1 MRQIVL
7 ILAVLAASAPA
18 KAQSWKEFRDPAYS
32 FGVSFPGDP
41 EITTTTYQVAD
52 GRAVEARVY
61 SLAEDNAVFK
71 VTIAE
76 IADPALDEKA
86 VIDQAISNLAQGG
99 DIKVNIA
106 HRVGRVFGRQLSIAE
121 ADGSRLSAAVFY
133 VNGRL
138 YQIEGKALATGED
151 ATGEAIRFQQSL
163 IFTDRASNRPAGE
176 RRGGDRPGRRGPG
189 ARPDVDKQQPL
200 Q

>member
-1 MRQIVL
+1 MRQIAF
-7 ILAVLAASAPA
+7 ILALLAASAPVR
-18 KAQSWKEFRDPAYS
+18 AQSWKEYRDPAYS

-41 EITTTTYQVAD
+41 TITTTTYQAAD
-52 GRAVEARVY
+52 GRPVEARVY
-61 SLAEDNAVFK
+61 SVVEDNAVFK
-71 VTIAE
+71 VTVAA

-86 VIDQAISNLAQGG
+86 VIDHAIESLAQGG
-99 DIKVNIA
+99 EIKLNIA

-138 YQIEGKALATGED
+138 YQIEGRALATGED

-163 IFTDRASNRPAGE
+163 IFTDRATNRPAGE
-176 RRGGDRPGRRGPG
+176 RRGGRGAG
-189 ARPDVDKQQPL
+189 ERPDNGKQPL
-200 Q
+200 